1 MARLGVALL
10 ALLAAAAAV
19 ASLPSP
25 ASAGELASMLLS
37 RAAACD
43 GVIGECGVDEDEE
56 MVTGAGGA
64 GEALRRSL
72 VRKSTAR
79 YISYAALRADQIPCD
94 KRGAS
99 YYINCGSMQ
108 QANPYTRGCS
118 AITHCARNMN

>member
-1 MARLGVALL
+1 MARLSVASL

-19 ASLPSP
+19 TCLPAP

-43 GVIGECGVDEDEE
+43 GIIGECGVDEDEE
-56 MVTGAGGA
+56 MGTGTGA

-72 VRKSTAR
+72 ERKPTAR
-79 YISYAALRADQIPCD
+79 YISYAALRADQIVCN

-99 YYINCGSMQ
+99 YYTNCGSMQ
-108 QANPYTRGCS
+108 QMNPYTRGCS

>member
-43 GVIGECGVDEDEE
+43 GE

>member
-19 ASLPSP
+19 ACLPSP

-43 GVIGECGVDEDEE
+43 GIIGECGVDEDEE
-56 MVTGAGGA
+56 MAPGA

-72 VRKSTAR
+72 ARKSTAR